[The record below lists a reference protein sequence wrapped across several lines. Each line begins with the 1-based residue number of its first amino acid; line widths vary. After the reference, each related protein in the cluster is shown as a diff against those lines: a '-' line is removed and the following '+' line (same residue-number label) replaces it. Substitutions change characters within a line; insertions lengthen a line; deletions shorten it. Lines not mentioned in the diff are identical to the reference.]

1 MRRYFVYILASRS
14 RVLYVGVTADLVRRV
29 LQHKQRSGSEFTN
42 RYRVDRLVH
51 FEETD
56 YVFAALEREK
66 QIKAWRREK
75 KIALIEGNN
84 PVWQDLSCG
93 WYDSQIGKADPLL
106 CSG

>member
-1 MRRYFVYILASRS
+1 MRRYFVYILSSRS
-14 RVLYVGVTADLVRRV
+14 RVLYVGVTGDIVRRV
-29 LQHKQRSGSEFTN
+29 LQHKQRNGSQFTT

-66 QIKAWRREK
+66 EIKGWRRDK
-75 KIALIEGNN
+75 KIRLIEGSN
-84 PVWQDLSCG
+84 PTWLDLSSE
-93 WYDSQIGKADPLL
+93 WYDSKIPNADPSL